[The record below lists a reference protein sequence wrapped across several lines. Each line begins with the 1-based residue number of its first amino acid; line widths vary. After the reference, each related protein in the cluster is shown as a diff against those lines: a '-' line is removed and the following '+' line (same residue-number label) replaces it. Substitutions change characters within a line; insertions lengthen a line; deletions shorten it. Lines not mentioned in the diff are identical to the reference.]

1 MGDSPQMSAPVKE
14 MPTSPGATTAGTCHL
29 RSCHVD
35 AESPV
40 QCAVYAPEPT
50 NVDLGKQTKNSSLY
64 ARNLS
69 HQADHGERM
78 QTCWHYHNACV

>member
-1 MGDSPQMSAPVKE
+1 MSAPAKE
-14 MPTSPGATTAGTCHL
+14 MPTSPGCRTALTCHL

-50 NVDLGKQTKNSSLY
+50 NEDLQEPMHSNPSQSSQGQVLAAVMLLGKLF
-64 ARNLS
+64 
-69 HQADHGERM
+69 
-78 QTCWHYHNACV
+78 